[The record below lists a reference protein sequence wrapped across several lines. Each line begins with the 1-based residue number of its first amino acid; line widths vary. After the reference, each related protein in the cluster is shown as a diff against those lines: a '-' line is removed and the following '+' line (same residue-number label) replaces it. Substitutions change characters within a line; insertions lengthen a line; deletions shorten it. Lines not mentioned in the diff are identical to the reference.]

1 MRIIP
6 GSTINL
12 YAGVDTD
19 QDLRPVFSSKANQT
33 AYFVSK
39 RVLYQEHC
47 TYIPKT
53 GRIRISVAGNI
64 ISQCNYL
71 SFVNPDFDNI
81 EYYCNI
87 IDYDWI
93 NNETVDIIWAVD
105 DFQTHM
111 FDVTYSDMYIDREH
125 LSETLFNIAETNPY
139 DLRIMEFRTSESL
152 PIARDLE
159 KPNYEIGNSI
169 SDDGYLIGDAIIDT
183 QNITNPD
190 VLGVLIKLS
199 EIDFSD
205 LDTNVQAGSIAPST
219 RFRTY
224 LKDIENNQPLGYWSL
239 PYAMYEYLHAHNDP
253 LNPALDIN
261 QPTSYIDPNTSE
273 WKINNNPVKPF
284 TATLYQNNCAII
296 YDSDGCGSQSKLSDL
311 LNMLIEFGCVSAIV
325 GMYVIPKD
333 LMILSGVDI
342 TTQEAIASAQK
353 TAKTVNNVVNKKL
366 DMYPFS
372 YLRLQCPDG
381 SIKELHYEDFIDVQ
395 NGGDD
400 CIVKF
405 LLDIGDLPTLMVA
418 PYKYRVTGLSRIQS
432 NDANVEEAL
441 YFNQFPTMPYIIDA
455 YLSQVA
461 NASMQI
467 IGNNTVEYGYS
478 LAEKQLN
485 LYKAGA
491 EQVGRTADFA
501 VGAARQIAGG
511 GFVDAVKDYF
521 GGTSGGSGAGNLVR
535 QAGDVMYQGAM
546 LDINKAR
553 NTLEQNMSQNAYRN
567 LVGGANEVANNLKD
581 TRPAFAC
588 NKYIPS
594 NGVGATNFNILSY
607 CDVIF
612 MRVSLNPTI
621 MEKYDNY
628 FSRYGYSSGRCG
640 IPRVINFIN
649 NSSNPDEIPHWITVD
664 GRPCTYV
671 KTQDCKVTHARLP
684 VALAIK
690 SIFDNGVRL
699 INCDPTTP

>member
-19 QDLRPVFSSKANQT
+19 QDLRPAFSSKANQT

-39 RVLYQEHC
+39 RVLFQEHC

-71 SFVNPDFDNI
+71 SFVNPDFDDI

-111 FDVTYSDMYIDREH
+111 FDVTYSDMYIGREH

-159 KPNYEIGNSI
+159 KPNYEIGSALTY
-169 SDDGYLIGDAIIDT
+169 DGYMLGDALIDS
-183 QNITNPD
+183 QNLTNPD

-205 LDTNVQAGSIAPST
+205 LDTNVQSGSIAPST
-219 RFRTY
+219 RFKSY
-224 LKDIENNQPLGYWSL
+224 LKEIENNEPLGYWSL
-239 PYAMYEYLHAHNDP
+239 PWAMYEYLHNHPSSDP
-253 LNPALDIN
+253 NLNIN
-261 QPTSYIDPNTSE
+261 QNSFIGSE
-273 WKINNNPVKPF
+273 WEIDGTPVSPF
-284 TATLYQNNCAII
+284 GTTLYQNNCCVI
-296 YDSDGCGSQSKLSDL
+296 YDSDGCSPQGKLSDL
-311 LNMLIEFGCVSAIV
+311 LNMLIEFGCISSISS
-325 GMYVIPKD
+325 MYVIPKD
-333 LMILSGVDI
+333 VMLMAGADI
-342 TTQEAIASAQK
+342 SARHSLQATQK

-366 DMYPFS
+366 DMFPFS
-372 YLRLQCPDG
+372 FLRLICPNGD
-381 SIKELHYEDFIDVQ
+381 IKELHYEDFVDVQ
-395 NGGDD
+395 NGGDVCMVD
-400 CIVKF
+400 V
-405 LLDIGDLPTLMVA
+405 LLDIGDQPTLMIA
-418 PYKYRVTGLSRIQS
+418 PYKYRVSGMSRIAY
-432 NDANVEEAL
+432 NDANVEEAM
-441 YFNQFPTMPYIIDA
+441 YFRQFPTMPYNIDS
-455 YLSQVA
+455 YLAQVA

-491 EQVGRTADFA
+491 EQAGRTADFA
-501 VGAARQIAGG
+501 VATARQAAGG
-511 GFVDAVKDYF
+511 GAIDAIKDYF
-521 GGTSGGSGAGNLVR
+521 FGTSGGSGAGNLVR
-535 QAGDVMYQGAM
+535 QAGDIAYNGAM

-553 NTLEQNMSQNAYRN
+553 NTLEQNMSQSAYSN
-567 LVGGANEVANNLKD
+567 IVGGANEVANNLKD

-640 IPRVINFIN
+640 IPRAIRFMQGSTN
-649 NSSNPDEIPHWITVD
+649 NDEIPHWITVD

>member
-1 MRIIP
+1 MKIIP
-6 GSTINL
+6 GSTVNL

-39 RVLYQEHC
+39 RVLFQEHC

-159 KPNYEIGNSI
+159 KPNYEIGSALTY
-169 SDDGYLIGDAIIDT
+169 DGYKLGDALIDS
-183 QNITNPD
+183 QNLTNPD

-199 EIDFSD
+199 EIDFKD
-205 LDTNVQAGSIAPST
+205 LDTNVQSGSIAPST
-219 RFRTY
+219 RFKKY
-224 LKDIENNQPLGYWSL
+224 LKEIENNQPLGYWSL
-239 PYAMYEYLHAHNDP
+239 PWAMYEYLHNHPSYDP
-253 LNPALDIN
+253 SLDIN
-261 QPTSYIDPNTSE
+261 QNSFIGSE
-273 WKINNNPVKPF
+273 WEIDGTPVSPF
-284 TATLYQNNCAII
+284 GTTLYQNNCCVI
-296 YDSDGCGSQSKLSDL
+296 YDSDGCSPQGKLSDL
-311 LNMLIEFGCVSAIV
+311 LNMLIEFGCVSSISS
-325 GMYVIPKD
+325 MYVIPKD
-333 LMILSGVDI
+333 VMLMAGADI
-342 TTQEAIASAQK
+342 SARHALQATQK

-366 DMYPFS
+366 NMFPFS
-372 YLRLQCPDG
+372 FLRLVCPNGD
-381 SIKELHYEDFIDVQ
+381 IKELHYEDFVDVQ
-395 NGGDD
+395 NGGDVCMVD
-400 CIVKF
+400 V
-405 LLDIGDLPTLMVA
+405 LLDIGDQPTLMIA
-418 PYKYRVTGLSRIQS
+418 PYKYRVSGMSRIAY

-441 YFNQFPTMPYIIDA
+441 YFRQFPTMPYIIDS
-455 YLSQVA
+455 YLSQVS

-467 IGNNTVEYGYS
+467 IGNNTLEYSYD
-478 LAEKQLN
+478 LQEKQLN
-485 LYKAGA
+485 VDKSGFQQLANIVSFAGDAFKTISGMAGGSIGVKDGLSNLGNLANKGVNALFSGA
-491 EQVGRTADFA
+491 ELDIQKGRT
-501 VGAARQIAGG
+501 
-511 GFVDAVKDYF
+511 
-521 GGTSGGSGAGNLVR
+521 S
-535 QAGDVMYQGAM
+535 
-546 LDINKAR
+546 
-553 NTLEQNMSQNAYRN
+553 LEQNMSQSAYSN
-567 LVGGANEVANNLKD
+567 IVGGANEVANNLKD

-588 NKYIPS
+588 NKYVPS